1 MVAICQLSTNW
12 FGVLFSWTDTKKRS
26 NLMLIV
32 LEPDK
37 ISVPWV
43 GDFRYLGSLPN
54 ENIIPGEFSPIL
66 QSDQWNEH
74 KNMAKLPET
83 RGC

>member
-1 MVAICQLSTNW
+1 MVAICQLSANW
-12 FGVLFSWTDTKKRS
+12 FGVLFSWTDVKKRS

-43 GDFRYLGSLPN
+43 GDFRYLGCLPS
-54 ENIIPGEFSPIL
+54 ENIIPG
-66 QSDQWNEH
+66 
-74 KNMAKLPET
+74 KLLY
-83 RGC
+83 